1 LPHNKNRKIKPTAIP
16 AGGTNIPAPR
26 LPPDAELRF
35 SFKLIDLYGNTKFGV
50 RHCAGGYL
58 EKLLTRLQDVN
69 RMKVSEFRGVL
80 TKQIRN
86 HKIEFADTSEPMG
99 FTMLNKQ
106 LQAKEPWQFEITA
119 NAHGRVHGILIDDVF
134 FVIWIDPCH
143 NLYAKGNQTCGH

>member
-1 LPHNKNRKIKPTAIP
+1 MP
-16 AGGTNIPAPR
+16 AGGAHIPAPQ

-35 SFKLIDLYGNTKFGV
+35 SFKLIDLYGNPKFGV
-50 RHCAGGYL
+50 HHCTAAYL

-69 RMKVSEFRGVL
+69 RMKVSEFRGVP
-80 TKQIRN
+80 TKQVRN
-86 HKIEFADTSEPMG
+86 HQIDFSTTSEPRG
-99 FTMLNKQ
+99 FTMLNRQ

-143 NLYAKGNQTCGH
+143 NLYPANNRGCGH